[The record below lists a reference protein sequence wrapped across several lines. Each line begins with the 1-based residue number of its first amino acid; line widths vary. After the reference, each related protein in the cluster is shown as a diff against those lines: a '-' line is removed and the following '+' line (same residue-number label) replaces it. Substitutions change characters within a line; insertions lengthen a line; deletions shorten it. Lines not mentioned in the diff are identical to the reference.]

1 MTMKTP
7 APTPSQT
14 SSPPSSGAASAAAEK
29 PLRAAERIQRTAAD
43 LFYREGIRAVG
54 VDEIVTRAGV
64 TKPSLYRSFGS
75 KDELAASYMREYE
88 NQFFARFDQ
97 AIAPYE
103 GDPRAQLIAYFTYIA
118 GRTELPNYRGCGMSN
133 AAVEYPR
140 TPDHPQIHP
149 ARQVA
154 ENNKR
159 EVRRRLRAMAAAAGA
174 RDAAG
179 LGDALLLM
187 LEGCFVSG
195 QLFDPGS
202 DRPSQAAPAAVQR
215 LIDAYLA
222 DDATA

>member
-1 MTMKTP
+1 MTTKTP
-7 APTPSQT
+7 APMPSRTPS
-14 SSPPSSGAASAAAEK
+14 PASGATAPAAAEK
-29 PLRAAERIQRTAAD
+29 PLRAAERIQRTASD

-75 KDELAASYMREYE
+75 KDELAASYMREYDG
-88 NQFFARFDQ
+88 QFFTRFEQ
-97 AIAPYE
+97 IIAPHE
-103 GDPRAQLIAYFTYIA
+103 GDPRAQFIAYFTYIA
-118 GRTELPNYRGCGMSN
+118 GRTESPDYRGCGMSN

-140 TPDHPQIHP
+140 TSDQAQIHP

-159 EVRRRLRAMAAAAGA
+159 ELRRRFRAMAAAAGA

-187 LEGCFVSG
+187 FEGCLVSA
-195 QLFDPGS
+195 QLFELTGG
-202 DRPSQAAPAAVQR
+202 RPAKAAPAAVRR

-222 DDATA
+222 EDTEA